1 MQVRISFYTDA
12 HMAQIMLNNLA
23 LRMSP
28 PAMTAFMQAGVV
40 PYIQGRIAK
49 RFAGEGDDVVG
60 KWHPLK
66 QETEII
72 RQTHGFPA
80 AHPINVRTGQM
91 RGLLTGSFG
100 RVVSTG
106 GMTELEY
113 PSNANMTG
121 QLQRKLMT
129 AQMGSQF
136 PPTPARP
143 VLGFNMNDN
152 IALTALLAGYLVP

>member
-1 MQVRISFYTDA
+1 MFVRIGFHTDA
-12 HMAQIMLNNLA
+12 RMAQAMLANISMRL
-23 LRMSP
+23 SP
-28 PAMTAFMQAGVV
+28 GAMTAFMQAGVV
-40 PYIQGRIAK
+40 PYIQQRISK
-49 RFAGEGDDVVG
+49 RFAQEGDDVVG

-72 RQTHGFPA
+72 RQRHGFPP

-100 RVVSTG
+100 RVISSG
-106 GMTELEY
+106 GLTELEF
-113 PSNANMTG
+113 PSGANMTG
-121 QLQRKLMT
+121 LLQRKLMT

-136 PPTPARP
+136 PPTPPRP

-152 IALTALLAGYLVP
+152 IALTAMLAGYLVP